1 MNDPAPTYFPVTM
14 EALVRAAQRI
24 IDWLNLAAAALEKAG
39 LPYAVAGSNA
49 SAMWIESHFPAG
61 VRNAREVEILIRRE
75 DFECAGDAIV
85 AAGFVRTEKNGK
97 VVFLEDRDPK
107 PRCGIWFHFALEKSR
122 TQAFEPM
129 PDVTSCERLD
139 GKQVLTLAA
148 LVRSALAD
156 HRLDYKVDVRDLID
170 VGLVDQSWCARL
182 PEELAARL
190 QHLLDT
196 PDG

>member
-1 MNDPAPTYFPVTM
+1 MSDSQRACFPVTM
-14 EALVRAAQRI
+14 EGLIRAAQRVTE
-24 IDWLNLAAAALEKAG
+24 WLNRATAALEAARI
-39 LPYAVAGSNA
+39 PYAVTGSNA

-61 VRNAREVEILIRRE
+61 VRNAREVEILIRRD
-75 DFECAGDAIV
+75 DFERAAGAILS
-85 AAGFVRTEKNGK
+85 AGFVRTEKANK
-97 VVFLEDRDPK
+97 VVFIENCNPR
-107 PRCGIWFHFALEKSR
+107 PRCGVWFHIALEKSR
-122 TQAFEPM
+122 DKAVEPM
-129 PDVTSCERLD
+129 PDVTSAERLD
-139 GKQVLTLAA
+139 GKQVLSLFA

-182 PEELAARL
+182 PPELAARL